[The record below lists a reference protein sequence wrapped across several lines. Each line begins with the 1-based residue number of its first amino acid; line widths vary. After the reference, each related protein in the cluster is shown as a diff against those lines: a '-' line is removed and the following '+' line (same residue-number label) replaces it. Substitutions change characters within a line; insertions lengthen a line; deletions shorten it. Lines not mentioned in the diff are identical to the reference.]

1 MRITKLET
9 SHRSLALQQT
19 PTLARA
25 TSWLL
30 VLLVLVAATPTTLNG
45 QSSKVENGNHTVR
58 VSEGRAFISSTGFRT
73 KTAEHPDNEENQTR
87 KVIVGSW
94 IETVTFSGAGAPPP
108 FKSLVTFGGDGA
120 VLVADQGNVNTAAG
134 TVFSAGHGRWV
145 ALGNRTFTWTIM
157 ELMSDLNGNLLGT
170 LKVRGTYTVD
180 ESGNAYNG
188 SFQADLTDIFDN
200 VFSFEGTNE
209 GHRIQVEPLP

>member
-1 MRITKLET
+1 MRITKLQT
-9 SHRSLALQQT
+9 SHRSLANQQT

-25 TSWLL
+25 SAWLL
-30 VLLVLVAATPTTLNG
+30 VLLVLVATTPTTLNG
-45 QSSKVENGNHTVR
+45 QSSTVENGNHAVKA
-58 VSEGRAFISSTGFRT
+58 SEGGRFINSS
-73 KTAEHPDNEENQTR
+73 AHPDNAENQNR
-87 KVIVGSW
+87 KAIVGSW

-145 ALGNRTFTWTIM
+145 ALANRSFTWTIM

-180 ESGNAYNG
+180 ESGNAYSG
-188 SFQADLTDIFDN
+188 SFHADLTDIFDN

-209 GHRIQVEPLP
+209 GHRIQVETLP